1 VIIDHIYEDSPAEKE
16 GLRNGDEIIR
26 IDGKIASDLG
36 LPQVRRMLSQAGK
49 EVEIIVDRKGEILS
63 FLLRLRSLI
72 E

>member
-1 VIIDHIYEDSPAEKE
+1 MIIDHIYEDSPAEKE